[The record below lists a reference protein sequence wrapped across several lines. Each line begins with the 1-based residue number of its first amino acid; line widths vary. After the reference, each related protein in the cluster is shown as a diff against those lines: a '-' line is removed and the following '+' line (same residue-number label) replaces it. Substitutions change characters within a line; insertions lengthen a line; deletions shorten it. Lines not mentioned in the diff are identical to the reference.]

1 MAYDWAIIKTEYIQG
16 FIDENGN
23 NKLPTLEELS
33 KRYQCSYS
41 NMKHKSSSGK
51 WKLKRKQFK
60 KEREGIIQQKKLDL
74 IIDQAVEFNSEAL
87 KASKNGIKIVIENFA
102 KPDLKP
108 LDIQK
113 LSIALINLHKVGLL
127 ALGEPTERVKNDN
140 KHDVIMEDPKEVLN
154 DPEYIIAKHKA
165 MDEYY
170 AKNKMRILSIYGI
183 FVI

>member
-1 MAYDWAIIKTEYIQG
+1 MIIMAYDWAIIKTEYVQG

-87 KASKNGIKIVIENFA
+87 KASKNGIKTVIENFA

-127 ALGEPTERVKNDN
+127 ALGEPSERVKNDN
-140 KHDVIMEDPKEVLN
+140 KHEMIINEKFKDPHIRAGLSSLYEQWDEKTDKSRGLGED
-154 DPEYIIAKHKA
+154 
-165 MDEYY
+165 
-170 AKNKMRILSIYGI
+170 
-183 FVI
+183 